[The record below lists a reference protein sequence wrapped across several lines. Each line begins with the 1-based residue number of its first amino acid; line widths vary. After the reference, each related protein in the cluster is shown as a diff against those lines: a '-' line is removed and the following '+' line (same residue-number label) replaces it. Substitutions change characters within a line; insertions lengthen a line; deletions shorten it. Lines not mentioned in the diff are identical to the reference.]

1 MNRQSEW
8 LQCIADDAHML
19 SHGCKR
25 GGGRACRPAVGSA
38 IAERNNTL
46 ETTHDDIET
55 AKSRLLFNL
64 ITLSDSVGWSV
75 VIADSAIIA
84 AQLQHERIDKGAPA
98 VHPQN
103 ELRKGRT
110 MSLFENSAI
119 QVLIALERA
128 VLK

>member
-25 GGGRACRPAVGSA
+25 GGG
-38 IAERNNTL
+38 NTL

-55 AKSRLLFNL
+55 AKNRLLFNL

-75 VIADSAIIA
+75 LIVDSIAIA
-84 AQLQHERIDKGAPA
+84 AQLQHERIDRGAPA

-103 ELRKGRT
+103 TLRKAT
-110 MSLFENSAI
+110 TVTLFENSAI